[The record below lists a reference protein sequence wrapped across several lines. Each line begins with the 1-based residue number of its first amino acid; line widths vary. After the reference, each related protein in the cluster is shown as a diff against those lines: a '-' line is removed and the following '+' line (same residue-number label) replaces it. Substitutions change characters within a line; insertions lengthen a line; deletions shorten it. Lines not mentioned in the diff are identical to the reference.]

1 MTEAMVYGRL
11 SAWRDTAGFSE
22 ATARDKA
29 KQLEIRARAGDEAS
43 ARDEYLR
50 LLGVGPGEQV
60 LDVGCGSGAVTR
72 AMARLAAPGGRATGL
87 DASPA
92 LLAFARQYAEEEAL
106 GQTIEF
112 REGDCRS
119 LPFPDASFDAV
130 LAATVLSH
138 VPEAERALAEMVRVT
153 RPGGRVGVFDFDA
166 DSFVIAHPDRALT
179 RRIVA
184 SYSDHAT
191 INGSLTRELPGRLA
205 GLGLADVGIRG
216 FMPIDREPGSF
227 YAGLAERAAAGAAQM
242 GDITSGELAAWIAQ
256 LKAGYAAGS
265 FIGGRPHFF
274 VWGTRPAS

>member
-1 MTEAMVYGRL
+1 MTEKIVHGRL

-29 KQLEIRARAGDEAS
+29 KQLEIRARAEDETS

-72 AMARLAAPGGRATGL
+72 AMARLVAPDGRATGL

-92 LLAFARQYAEEEAL
+92 LLAFARQYAEEEAP
-106 GQTIEF
+106 GQSIDF

-138 VPEAERALAEMVRVT
+138 VPDAERALAEMVRVT

-191 INGSLTRELPGRLA
+191 INGGLTRELPGRLA
-205 GLGLADVGIRG
+205 GLGLANVGIRG

-242 GDITSGELAAWIAQ
+242 GDITSEELAAWIAQ
-256 LKAGYAAGS
+256 LKDEFTAGS
-265 FIGGRPHFF
+265 FLGGRPHFF
-274 VWGTRPAS
+274 VWGTRPA